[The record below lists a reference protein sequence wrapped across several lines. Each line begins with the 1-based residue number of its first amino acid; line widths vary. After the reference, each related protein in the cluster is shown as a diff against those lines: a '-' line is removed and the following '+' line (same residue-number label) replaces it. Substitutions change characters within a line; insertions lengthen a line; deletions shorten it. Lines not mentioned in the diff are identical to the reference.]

1 MALPIDTIVEDMV
14 ASISGQ
20 VQGDIKVIKNYFLQ
34 ILQEQKEALD
44 TIAEGFK
51 SGDLTEQEVIE
62 ELKSEKKT
70 LETQLLAIEVINKA
84 MTQKAA
90 NTAER
95 SILKILKIVIP

>member
-20 VQGDIKVIKNYFLQ
+20 VQGDLKVIKNYFLQ

-51 SGDLTEQEVIE
+51 NGDLSEQDVID
-62 ELKSEKKT
+62 ELESEKKT
-70 LETQLLAIEVINKA
+70 IEAQLLAIQVMNKA
-84 MTQKAA
+84 IAQKAA
-90 NTAER
+90 NAAEK
-95 SILKILKIVIP
+95 SILKFLEIVVS

>member
-34 ILQEQKEALD
+34 ILQEQNEALD
-44 TIAEGFK
+44 TIVEGFEN
-51 SGDLTEQEVIE
+51 GDLTEQEVIE

-70 LETQLLAIEVINKA
+70 LGAQLLAIQVMNKA
-84 MTQKAA
+84 MAQKVANAA
-90 NTAER
+90 VN
-95 SILKILKIVIP
+95 SVLKVLNIIVH

>member
-34 ILQEQKEALD
+34 ILQEQNEALD
-44 TIAEGFK
+44 TIVEGFEN
-51 SGDLTEQEVIE
+51 GDLTEQEVIE

-70 LETQLLAIEVINKA
+70 LGAQLLAIQVMNKA
-84 MTQKAA
+84 MAQKVVNAA
-90 NTAER
+90 VN
-95 SILKILKIVIP
+95 SVLKVLNIIVH